1 MLRRNNQYLLSTP
14 NKLETKKKGAPEKPF
29 DQSGSVQVMSKSI
42 GVLLQ
47 ESEDDMS
54 VRIDSD
60 EEDSLRI
67 IEEADSET
75 SNSQSQREID
85 DEDDFDSI
93 LINEYLEE
101 HNSEDGCVKYHD
113 IYIRAKLKDQKLFI
127 LL

>member
-1 MLRRNNQYLLSTP
+1 
-14 NKLETKKKGAPEKPF
+14 
-29 DQSGSVQVMSKSI
+29 
-42 GVLLQ
+42 
-47 ESEDDMS
+47 MS

-113 IYIRAKLKDQKLFI
+113 IYIRAKLKD
-127 LL
+127 